1 MYGVLKY
8 FGSAPY
14 NFDETQDLSY
24 FITIEKDNGEI
35 ATMWSL
41 GLEKAMSSS
50 KEAINVGDRVNIKF
64 TGKEPIRLSN
74 GKWAHKSSFEIHK
87 SEKVL
92 PESRNNAKTKIST
105 SNPTR
110 KISNHAHKSSRELT
124 IIDKFTFAL
133 VGSLFGFIILGALL
147 AS

>member
-24 FITIEKDNGEI
+24 FITIEKDNGEV
-35 ATMWSL
+35 ATIWSL

-64 TGKEPIRLSN
+64 TGKEPVRLSN

-87 SEKVL
+87 SEKVQ
-92 PESRNNAKTKIST
+92 PESRNNAKPKIST

-110 KISNHAHKSSRELT
+110 KTSHHARKSGRELT